1 MALTLSSLRIRNLA
15 LVEDLTWNLS
25 PGFTAVTGETGSGK
39 SIIVGALKLLLG
51 ERADKTL
58 IRTGAD
64 SCAVEAAFEVESP
77 AQLNPRLEELGL
89 EPCDE
94 GQLLLKRVLTGAGT
108 NRQFVNGTP
117 TTLAVLKTLTE
128 GLVDLHGPHDH
139 QSLLSTESQGALLD
153 AFSHAQAALA
163 AYTDAYRKKLQLE
176 RELESLCGD
185 DAAFERECALLR
197 HQAAE
202 IENAGLSPE
211 EEDSLRAQYTVATQA
226 RRLLELSTQALA
238 RLSEGEDN
246 ALERVT
252 ELGRVLRDLERIDPQ
267 AAELSAC
274 HARAVTEL
282 EDLASSLHQYAGALD
297 LDPERLH
304 ALEDRFNLLESL
316 KRKYGGTLAEV
327 IAFGENATQR
337 LQKLSSRAE
346 ERARIQSELQQNA
359 HALRTLGA
367 ALSALR
373 AKAAPGL
380 AKQIITHLRGL
391 GFKKAGFQVELLPLS
406 QPGPKGLEEVEFLFG
421 PNLGEP
427 AKPLRSIASS
437 GEISRVMLAVKSA
450 LAEEDTVPLLVFDE
464 IDANVGGEIAHAVGE
479 KMLLLGTKR
488 QVLCISHLPQVASK
502 ADSQFV
508 VTKTESAGR
517 TVSNLV
523 PVRGESRLEEIARM
537 LGGKSAS
544 SLALARSLLEKSET
558 GSP

>member
-39 SIIVGALKLLLG
+39 SIIVGALKLLIG
-51 ERADKTL
+51 ERADKSL

-64 SCAVEAAFEVESP
+64 SCTVEATFEVDP
-77 AQLNPRLEELGL
+77 ATDWNPRLEELGL
-89 EPCDE
+89 EPCEE
-94 GQLLLKRVLTGAGT
+94 GQLLLKRVLTAAGT

-117 TTLAVLKTLTE
+117 TTLAILKTLTD

-139 QSLLSTESQGALLD
+139 QSLLSTESQCGLLD
-153 AFSHAQAALA
+153 AFSHAGSALV
-163 AYTDAYRKKLQLE
+163 AYSEVYRKKLHLE

-197 HQAAE
+197 HQSAE
-202 IENAGLSPE
+202 IEAADLSDDE
-211 EEDSLRAQYTVATQA
+211 EEKLRTQYTVASQS
-226 RRLLELSTQALA
+226 RRLLELTTQALA
-238 RLSEGEDN
+238 RLSEGDGN
-246 ALERVT
+246 ALERVSD
-252 ELGRVLRDLERIDPQ
+252 LGRVLRDLERIDP
-267 AAELSAC
+267 ATAEWSAS
-274 HARAVTEL
+274 HARAVAEL
-282 EDLASSLHQYAGALD
+282 EDLSSSLQHYVDSLD
-297 LDPERLH
+297 LDPERLNT
-304 ALEDRFNLLESL
+304 LEERINLIESL
-316 KRKYGGTLAEV
+316 KRKYGATLADV
-327 IAFGENATQR
+327 IAFGQNAAQR

-346 ERARIQSELQQNA
+346 ERARIQAEIQRTNQALQSS
-359 HALRTLGA
+359 GA
-367 ALSALR
+367 ALSAVR
-373 AKAAPGL
+373 CKSAPRL
-380 AKQIITHLRGL
+380 ASQIISHLRGL
-391 GFKKAGFQVELLPLS
+391 GFKKAGFQVELVPLS
-406 QPGPKGLEEVEFLFG
+406 TPGPKGLENIEFLFG

-479 KMLLLGTKR
+479 KMLLLGAKR

-502 ADSQFV
+502 ADTQFM

-517 TVSNLV
+517 TLSHLV
-523 PVRGESRLEEIARM
+523 PVAGEARLDEIARM

-544 SLALARSLLEKSET
+544 ALAMARSLLEKN
-558 GSP
+558 PA

>member
-185 DAAFERECALLR
+185 DDAFERECALLR

-479 KMLLLGTKR
+479 KMRELGKRR

-502 ADSQFV
+502 ADSHFV
-508 VTKTESAGR
+508 VAKNEKAGR
-517 TVSNLV
+517 TISTLDKVD
-523 PVRGESRLEEIARM
+523 GENRKLEVARM
-537 LGGKSAS
+537 LGGKTASA
-544 SLALARSLLEKSET
+544 LALAETLLH
-558 GSP
+558 G